1 MIVIDCKSVIYIMDT
16 CERKSLR
23 IIGMV
28 ATLVNKQLPKLSLL
42 LGNSITQAR
51 VKTFFK
57 GK

>member
-28 ATLVNKQLPKLSLL
+28 ATLENKKLPKLSLL

>member
-1 MIVIDCKSVIYIMDT
+1 MDT

-28 ATLVNKQLPKLSLL
+28 ATSVNKQLPKLSQLL
-42 LGNSITQAR
+42 SNSITQAR

>member
-23 IIGMV
+23 IIDMV
-28 ATLVNKQLPKLSLL
+28 TASVNKQLPKLSQLL
-42 LGNSITQAR
+42 SNSITQAR